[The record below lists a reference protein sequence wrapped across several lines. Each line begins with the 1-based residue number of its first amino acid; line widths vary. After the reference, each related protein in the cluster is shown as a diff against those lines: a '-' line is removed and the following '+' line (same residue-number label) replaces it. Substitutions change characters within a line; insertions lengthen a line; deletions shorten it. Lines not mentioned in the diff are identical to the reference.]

1 MLISFN
7 ATKEITAPGMNN
19 GTGMMTIRMY
29 MDKKGKMSRDQ
40 LTPVALLDMTQEMIL
55 TLFYPVMEK
64 HRKLAIYVKRF
75 RTQH

>member
-29 MDKKGKMSRDQ
+29 TDKKGKMSRDQ
-40 LTPVALLDMTQEMIL
+40 LTPVALLDMTQEMI
-55 TLFYPVMEK
+55 
-64 HRKLAIYVKRF
+64 IYC
-75 RTQH
+75 TI